1 MTATASYPAAH
12 QLPRSVPTL
21 SIYADGSANLN
32 AEATALLAKLAAGI
46 GFFAPRP
53 HRQRAG
59 NPRRP
64 NLWELGSGSQQMRPP
79 STERGGFRLRV
90 GALAPP
96 VGRYL
101 LTPLA
106 GQPER
111 FTLVPV
117 G

>member
-1 MTATASYPAAH
+1 MSAH
-12 QLPRSVPTL
+12 QLPRTVPTL
-21 SIYADGSANLN
+21 SIYPDGSANLN
-32 AEATALLAKLAAGI
+32 LEATALLASMANGI
-46 GFFAPRP
+46 GFFAPKP

-64 NLWELGSGSQQMRPP
+64 NLWELGCGSQQMRPP
-79 STERGGFRLRV
+79 GTERGGFRLRV
-90 GALAPP
+90 GATAPP
-96 VGRYL
+96 PGRYL

-106 GQPER
+106 GQPDR